1 MTQKLIS
8 FMAFVLFSVNAAAQ
22 AQNTTD
28 ASRAQQELESIN
40 ILEFGFGRAICDIHT
55 EGRDIVCETEMD
67 MEEWEN
73 GNSTFENMYTT
84 DDMHAI
90 PGATEDNTEYLC
102 RRINEMTDKDSCC
115 IYMLK
120 GNDALI
126 WTDIMKEK
134 TAIRDFLKTSGG
146 MIRCRIVDSA
156 TMQAIAAYNISATDL
171 RNIETVRNTMSERAA
186 KTLYLQCYSAI
197 IGVRLSAL
205 TLPLTIDEYTVIT
218 KAEVTPGL
226 VAYSYEIDDG
236 LFDNPELS
244 AGLKEHARASLQPA
258 MRLIKHIGYRIKY
271 TYTGKK
277 DKTKTFSFVID

>member
-8 FMAFVLFSVNAAAQ
+8 FIAFVLFSVNAAAQ
-22 AQNTTD
+22 AQNAAD
-28 ASRAQQELESIN
+28 ANRAQQELESIN
-40 ILEFGFGRAICDIHT
+40 ILEFGFGRAISDIHT
-55 EGRDIVCETEMD
+55 DGRDILCETEMD
-67 MEEWEN
+67 REEWEN
-73 GNSTFENMYTT
+73 GNNTFDNMYTKA
-84 DDMHAI
+84 DMQAI
-90 PGATEDNTEYLC
+90 PGATEENTEYLC
-102 RRINEMTDKDSCC
+102 RRINEMNDKDSCC

-146 MIRCRIVDSA
+146 MIRCRIADSA
-156 TMQAIAAYNISATDL
+156 TMQTIAAYDISATDL
-171 RNIETVRNTMSERAA
+171 RNMETVRNTISETAA

-197 IGVRLSAL
+197 IGARLSAL
-205 TLPLTIDEYTVIT
+205 TMPLTIDEYTVIK

-226 VAYSYEIDDG
+226 IAYSYEIDDE

-244 AGLKEHARASLQPA
+244 AGLKEYATASLRPA
-258 MRLIKHIGYRIKY
+258 MRLIKYIGYRIKY

-277 DKTKTFSFVID
+277 DKTMTFSFVID